1 MSRISLLRLTTAAV
15 AVTAALVVVVAGV
28 SADSAKAATPSGW
41 HIVPGAP
48 VDQQN
53 SNVLLGSTCA
63 NAWNCWVVGMSFP
76 NLSSGGNPT
85 DLFEHWNGSA
95 WSTATTG
102 NPPGQDLSGL
112 FSVACVTSSDCW
124 AVGAQKSH
132 SGTAP
137 DALVEHWNGSAWS
150 SVAAPSA
157 SGYLTSVTCVD
168 SSDCWAAGT
177 SVTDDGQSDP
187 LHGMLDHW
195 NGSTWATVATPPS
208 GQNRDQFNAIT
219 CTGATNCWAVGFA
232 GPNGLANNFLPNIM
246 PQVSGANAFIEH
258 WNGTSWTVTPAPAAA
273 GPLGTYL
280 NSVTC
285 VTPTRCWAVGAD
297 MGADGN
303 PSSTLVDTWNGTSW
317 TTVASPDPSSGGS
330 LLTAVTCID
339 ATDCWA
345 SGAVGQSG
353 NNGGGGGNNNISPN
367 PMIAVWDGLTW
378 SVDPSPGA
386 TAFGYL
392 NDVACSGGS
401 GCFAVGFAATQTGK
415 TTHIQALTE
424 QMVRPPS
431 ANQGLFVSGS
441 DGGVFTF
448 GIAGFHGSMG
458 GAHLSAPVVGV
469 ASTSDGGG
477 YWLAASDGGV
487 FAFGDAHFYGS
498 MGGTHLNAPIVSI
511 AAAPD
516 GNGYWLVAAD
526 GGVFAFGDAHFYGSM
541 GGTHLNEPIVSIT
554 ATPDGGGYWLVGAD
568 GGVFAIGDAAYAGS
582 LGAVHLTAPVVSMAA
597 TPDGGG
603 YWLVGADG
611 GVFAFG
617 DAGYQGSAPGQGLVL
632 AAPVV
637 GLAVTPDGGGYWLVG
652 ADGGVYAYGDAS
664 FMGSLAGVGLVAPV
678 TGVSAAA

>member
-1 MSRISLLRLTTAAV
+1 MPRISLLRLATAVVTV
-15 AVTAALVVVVAGV
+15 AAALVVVVAAV
-28 SADSAKAATPSGW
+28 SVDGARAAAASGW

-48 VDQQN
+48 VDEQN

-76 NLSSGGNPT
+76 NLSNGGNPT

-95 WSTATTG
+95 WTAATPG

-112 FSVACVTSSDCW
+112 FSVTCATSSDCW

-137 DALVEHWNGSAWS
+137 EALAEHWNGSNWS
-150 SVAAPSA
+150 AVAAPST

-168 SSDCWAAGT
+168 ASDCWAAGT

-195 NGSTWATVATPPS
+195 NGSTWSPVATQPS
-208 GQNRDQFNAIT
+208 GQNRDQFNAVN
-219 CTGATNCWAVGFA
+219 CTSATNCWAVGFA
-232 GPNGLANNFLPNIM
+232 GPNGLANNFLPNIL

-258 WNGTSWTVTPAPAAA
+258 WNGTSWTVTPAPGAA

-285 VTPTRCWAVGAD
+285 LTPSRCWAVGAD

-303 PSSTLVDTWNGTSW
+303 PSSTLVDTWNGTGW
-317 TTVASPDPSSGGS
+317 TTVASPDPSSDGS

-345 SGAVGQSG
+345 SGAVGQS
-353 NNGGGGGNNNISPN
+353 NGGGGGNNNMSPN
-367 PMIAVWDGLTW
+367 PMIAVWNGSTW

-392 NDVACSGGS
+392 NDVACAGGT
-401 GCFAVGFAATQTGK
+401 GCFAIGFAATSTGK
-415 TTHIQALTE
+415 ATHLQALTE
-424 QMVRPPS
+424 QMVRPS
-431 ANQGLFVSGS
+431 TANQGLFVSGS

-448 GIAGFHGSMG
+448 GVAGFHGSMG
-458 GAHLSAPVVGV
+458 GVHLSAPVVGV
-469 ASTSDGGG
+469 ASTPDGGGYRLAAADGGVFAFGDAHFYGSMGGTHLNAPIVSLAATPDGGG
-477 YWLAASDGGV
+477 YWLVASDGGV

-498 MGGTHLNAPIVSI
+498 MGGTHLNAPIVS
-511 AAAPD
+511 
-516 GNGYWLVAAD
+516 
-526 GGVFAFGDAHFYGSM
+526 
-541 GGTHLNEPIVSIT
+541 
-554 ATPDGGGYWLVGAD
+554 
-568 GGVFAIGDAAYAGS
+568 
-582 LGAVHLTAPVVSMAA
+582 MAA

-603 YWLVGADG
+603 YWLVASDGGVFAIGDASFAGSLGALRLSAPIVSLAATPDGGGYWLVGSDG

-617 DAGYQGSAPGQGLVL
+617 DAGYQGSVPGQGLVP

-637 GLAVTPDGGGYWLVG
+637 GAAVTPDGGGYWLVG
-652 ADGGVYAYGDAS
+652 SDGGVYAYGDAT
-664 FMGSLAGVGLVAPV
+664 FMGSLADLKLAAPV
-678 TGVSAAA
+678 TGVSASA